1 MQIKTI
7 IARQILD
14 SRGNPTVEVDLTFKD
29 GGFGRASVPSGA
41 STGSREAVELRD
53 GGLEFHGQGVQ
64 KAITHIYSVVMPSCI
79 NHDFQS
85 LEDFDKH
92 LIKLDGTKN
101 KSLLGANAIL
111 ALSIAFAKAEAGS
124 TPFYEYFAKLADRS
138 EGLTLPTP
146 MFNVI
151 NGGKHAEKSADIQEF
166 MIVPTGLETFSRKL
180 QAGSEI
186 FHTLKKMLSTRG
198 FATTVGDEGGFALPP
213 HQSNTDAIELIIE
226 AAEESG
232 YKAGTDLKISLDVAA
247 SELYEDK
254 KYSFKSESKK
264 YSSNELIDYY
274 SSAIK
279 KYPILSIED
288 GLDESDWDGWSHMQ
302 SLIGNDVLLV
312 GDDLLVT
319 NTKYIQKAI
328 DYESCNAVLIK
339 PNQIGTLTETIE
351 AVRLAHSNG
360 LTTIMSHRS
369 GETEDTTIADL
380 AVGLGCEFIKSGSL
394 SRSERLAKYNQLL
407 RIEESLKKS

>member
-1 MQIKTI
+1 MQIKSI
-7 IARQILD
+7 VARQILD
-14 SRGNPTVEVDLTFKD
+14 SRGNPTVEVDLTLSD

-53 GGLEFHGQGVQ
+53 GGLDYHGQAVQ
-64 KAITHIYSVVMPSCI
+64 KAITHIYSVVKPDCI
-79 NHDFQS
+79 NQKFESQK
-85 LEDFDKH
+85 DFDKH

-111 ALSIAFAKAEAGS
+111 ALSIAFAKASAGDLAL
-124 TPFYEYFAKLADRS
+124 YEYFAKISDNSKQLNI
-138 EGLTLPTP
+138 PTP

-166 MIVPTGLETFSRKL
+166 MIVPVGLETFSKKI

-186 FHTLKKMLSTRG
+186 FHTLKKMLSSRG
-198 FATTVGDEGGFALPP
+198 FATTVGDEGGFTLPA
-213 HQSNTDAIELIIE
+213 HHSNTDAIELIIE
-226 AAEESG
+226 ASEESG
-232 YKAGTDLKISLDVAA
+232 YKAGTDVKISLDVAA

-254 KYSFKSESKK
+254 SYKFKSESK
-264 YSSNELIDYY
+264 SFTSDELINYY
-274 SSAIK
+274 GSSIK

-288 GLDESDWDGWSHMQ
+288 GLDEDDWAGWAHMQ
-302 SLIGNDVLLV
+302 SLIGDDVLLV

-328 DYESCNAVLIK
+328 DDKSCNAALIK

-351 AVRLAHSNG
+351 AVQLAHANNM
-360 LTTIMSHRS
+360 TTIMSHRS

-380 AVGLGCEFIKSGSL
+380 AVGLGCKFIKSGSL
-394 SRSERLAKYNQLL
+394 SRTERLAKYNQLL
-407 RIEESLKKS
+407 RIDEFLKKI

>member
-1 MQIKTI
+1 MQIKNI
-7 IARQILD
+7 IPRQILD
-14 SRGNPTVEVDLTFKD
+14 SRGNPTIEVDLTFKD
-29 GGFGRASVPSGA
+29 GSFGRASVPSGA

-53 GGLEFHGQGVQ
+53 GGLDFHGQAVQ
-64 KAITHIYSVVMPSCI
+64 KAITHIYSVVLPSLA
-79 NHDFQS
+79 NHKFES
-85 LEDFDKH
+85 LKEFDEH

-124 TPFYEYFAKLADRS
+124 TPLYEYFAKQDDRS
-138 EGLTLPTP
+138 DRFSLPTP

-166 MIVPTGLETFSRKL
+166 MIVPTGLDTFSKKL

-186 FHTLKKMLSTRG
+186 FHTLKKIISTRG

-226 AAEESG
+226 ATEEAG
-232 YKAGTDLKISLDVAA
+232 YKAGAEVKISLDVAA
-247 SELYEDK
+247 SELFDDESYN
-254 KYSFKSESKK
+254 FKSESKK
-264 YSSNELIDYY
+264 FTSDELIDYY
-274 SSAIK
+274 SSVIK

-288 GLDESDWDGWSHMQ
+288 GLDENDWSSWSHMQ
-302 SLIGNDVLLV
+302 SLIGDKVLLV

-328 DYESCNAVLIK
+328 DEKACNAVLIK

-351 AVRLAHSNG
+351 AVQLAHSND

-380 AVGLGCEFIKSGSL
+380 AVGLGCKYIKSGSL

-407 RIEESLKKS
+407 RIEELLKKS

>member
-1 MQIKTI
+1 MQINKI

-14 SRGNPTVEVDLTFKD
+14 SRGNPTVEVDLTLKD
-29 GGFGRASVPSGA
+29 GRFGRASVPSGA

-53 GGLEFHGQGVQ
+53 GGLDFHGQAVQ
-64 KAITHIYSVVMPSCI
+64 NAITHIYSVVLPSLA
-79 NHDFQS
+79 NHKFES
-85 LEDFDKH
+85 LKEFDEH

-124 TPFYEYFAKLADRS
+124 TPLYEYFAKTAYHS
-138 EGLTLPTP
+138 EDLNTPTP

-151 NGGKHAEKSADIQEF
+151 NGGKHAQMSADIQEF
-166 MIVPTGLETFSRKL
+166 MIVPVGLETFSKRL
-180 QAGSEI
+180 QSGSEI
-186 FHTLKKMLSTRG
+186 FHSLKKILSSRG
-198 FATTVGDEGGFALPP
+198 FATTVGDEGGFSLPP
-213 HQSNTDAIELIIE
+213 HHSNTDAIELILE
-226 AAEESG
+226 AIQDSG
-232 YKAGTDLKISLDVAA
+232 YKPGSDVQISLDVAA
-247 SELYEDK
+247 SELYENDI
-254 KYSFKSESKK
+254 YNFKSESKK
-264 YSSNELIDYY
+264 LSTEQLIDYY

-288 GLDESDWDGWSHMQ
+288 GLDENDWDGWSHMN
-302 SLIGNDVLLV
+302 SLIGGNILLV

-328 DYESCNAVLIK
+328 DNKSCNAVLIK

-351 AVRLAHSNG
+351 AVKLAHANNM
-360 LTTIMSHRS
+360 TTIMSHRS

-380 AVGLGCEFIKSGSL
+380 SVGLGCKYIKSGSL
-394 SRSERLAKYNQLL
+394 SRTERLAKYNQLL
-407 RIEESLKKS
+407 RIEESLK